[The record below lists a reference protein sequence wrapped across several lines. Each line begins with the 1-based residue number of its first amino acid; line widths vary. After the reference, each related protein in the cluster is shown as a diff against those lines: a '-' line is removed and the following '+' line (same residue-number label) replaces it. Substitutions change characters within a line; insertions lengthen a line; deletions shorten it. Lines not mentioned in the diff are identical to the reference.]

1 MGWSRVDVG
10 PLLRGSAIVRRTSDQ
25 GEFVSDASTGPDQ
38 SAAKHADAPPSERRR
53 RRPSGEKMKA
63 GAKSIRSTIASVV
76 WLIAVVCALFLA
88 VGALLIALKANQ
100 ENSVVA
106 FVLSGAELLEGPF
119 GREGGVFEFTDENA
133 EVKNA
138 LVNWG
143 IAAVVYLVIGKILDR
158 IIRP

>member
-1 MGWSRVDVG
+1 M
-10 PLLRGSAIVRRTSDQ
+10 T
-25 GEFVSDASTGPDQ
+25 DASKGNDK
-38 SAAKHADAPPSERRR
+38 ALAKDADAPSPERRR
-53 RRPSGEKMKA
+53 RGSTSERGERRPSVN
-63 GAKSIRSTIASVV
+63 SIRSKVASVV

-106 FVLSGAELLEGPF
+106 FVLDGAGLLEGPF
-119 GREGGVFEFTDENA
+119 SREGGIFEFDGKNA

-143 IAAVVYLVIGKILDR
+143 LAAIVYLVIGKILDR
-158 IIRP
+158 LIRP